1 MKKIGL
7 ALEGGGLKG
16 GYQVGSYYAFKKCHI
31 KISGYVGTS
40 IGSFNA
46 CLLASGQAK
55 DLLELWQNLEPGKLL
70 DINQEFADYINGKQ
84 KMIKALQGLNS
95 TVLKAIKQKGIS
107 TDKLRK
113 LAEDLIN
120 KESLYNNKKDFG
132 LITVRLHNFEPI
144 YIEKKDIPK
153 EQLVDYLIAS
163 CSLPIFKLTPMIDN
177 EIYIDGGFYDNC
189 PIKLLIDKNY
199 DTIYEIRING
209 IGRNRNVARRNSKVI
224 TIRPSRNICSI
235 LELNQEKI
243 KENILL
249 GYYDTLRVLKKYDGY
264 KYTFSKI
271 PNIFIKII
279 TRKISKRYMSR
290 IRNFFKAK
298 NNKET
303 VIKAIEY
310 AMNYFKISPYHVYNF
325 GLELRHIQNNYL
337 KNYKTKNLIFN
348 FLKKLRIF

>member
-31 KISGYVGTS
+31 KISVYVGPS

-46 CLLASGQAK
+46 CLLECGQAIE
-55 DLLELWQNLEPGKLL
+55 LLELWQNREPG
-70 DINQEFADYINGKQ
+70 
-84 KMIKALQGLNS
+84 NS

-271 PNIFIKII
+271 PNVFIKII

-298 NNKET
+298 SNKET

-325 GLELRHIQNNYL
+325 GLELRDIQNNYL

>member
-7 ALEGGGLKG
+7 AFEGGGLKG

-55 DLLELWQNLEPGKLL
+55 DLLELWQNIEPGKLL

-95 TVLKAIKQKGIS
+95 TVLKTIKQKGIS

-144 YIEKKDIPK
+144 YIEKK
-153 EQLVDYLIAS
+153 
-163 CSLPIFKLTPMIDN
+163 
-177 EIYIDGGFYDNC
+177 IY
-189 PIKLLIDKNY
+189 
-199 DTIYEIRING
+199 
-209 IGRNRNVARRNSKVI
+209 
-224 TIRPSRNICSI
+224 
-235 LELNQEKI
+235 Q
-243 KENILL
+243 
-249 GYYDTLRVLKKYDGY
+249 
-264 KYTFSKI
+264 
-271 PNIFIKII
+271 
-279 TRKISKRYMSR
+279 
-290 IRNFFKAK
+290 K
-298 NNKET
+298 NN
-303 VIKAIEY
+303 
-310 AMNYFKISPYHVYNF
+310 
-325 GLELRHIQNNYL
+325 
-337 KNYKTKNLIFN
+337 
-348 FLKKLRIF
+348 